1 MKHPYI
7 IGLEIGWK
15 DDALNI
21 EGHKLLT
28 RLSEIYEMET
38 QKIESLEMEFVESL
52 PLISKGIGNGELEL
66 RKYVED
72 IEKWFPQKGSECA
85 QYLGRRALD
94 VGLTKQGWK
103 DAYEW
108 MISIGLGIDFANG
121 AWMEGNEPQ
130 EIELP
135 SFFDDIVSLLGL

>member
-7 IGLEIGWK
+7 TGLEIGWK

-38 QKIESLEMEFVESL
+38 QKIESLEMEYIESL
-52 PLISKGIGNGELEL
+52 PLISKGIGNGESEL

-72 IEKWFPQKGSECA
+72 LEKWFPQKGAACA

-94 VGLTKQGWK
+94 VGMTKQGWK
-103 DAYEW
+103 VAYEW
-108 MISIGLGIDFANG
+108 MLSIGLGIDFANG
-121 AWMEGNEPQ
+121 AWMEGSEPK
-130 EIELP
+130 EIEFP